1 MKQVTSVVEIHP
13 MQVKKITEAAKSA
26 LAQTAEELHGRVLKE
41 NVMPRDTGAME
52 GENTFVDDSGIKRGN
67 VELVTSTPYARRLY
81 YHPEYHFNKEHNPNA
96 GGKWLAP
103 WLKSGKYDGEVEKT
117 YGKIYGMMLNGG
129 GE

>member
-1 MKQVTSVVEIHP
+1 MV
-13 MQVKKITEAAKSA
+13 
-26 LAQTAEELHGRVLKE
+26 QTAEELHGRVLKKMLCPCATQVPWRV
-41 NVMPRDTGAME
+41 NM
-52 GENTFVDDSGIKRGN
+52 FVDD
-67 VELVTSTPYARRLY
+67 LVLKEVMWSSLHLMPYARRLY

-103 WLKSGKYDGEVEKT
+103 WLKGGKTPLGEVEKT